1 MSLAQRGADVSHFI
15 RESSLSLLALI
26 EGVQPQLSEIRAWF
40 RESTSACWSW
50 LIVQDEFNFWLSIA
64 VFGLSTLAGALAV
77 SKVIRKIIS
86 VILAVCQKVM
96 RMFGCIRRR
105 RDQGSQTDEWEPPS
119 LPTEIFYKDKKD
131 VYHLRGCHYL
141 SFSDRGTFSK
151 TACSQCYKLWNK
163 GVLPLPL

>member
-26 EGVQPQLSEIRAWF
+26 EGVQPQLSEISAWF
-40 RESTSACWSW
+40 REISSAWTSW

-64 VFGLSTLAGALAV
+64 VFGLSTLGGALAV

-96 RMFGCIRRR
+96 RMFGLIRKH
-105 RDQGSQTDEWEPPS
+105 DQGSQTDEWEPPS

-141 SFSDRGTFSK
+141 SFSDHGTFSK
-151 TACSQCYKLWNK
+151 RACSTCYKLWNK